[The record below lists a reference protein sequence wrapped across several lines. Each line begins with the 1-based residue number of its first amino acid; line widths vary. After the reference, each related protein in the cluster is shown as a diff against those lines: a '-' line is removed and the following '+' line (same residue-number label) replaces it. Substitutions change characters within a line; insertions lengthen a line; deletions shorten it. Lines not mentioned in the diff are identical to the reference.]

1 MSTTQFVSKFNA
13 RAVVPPVISGI
24 ERINLK
30 NGCIIY
36 PGTDG
41 HIYGMTT
48 TGTIVN
54 LTGERASSD
63 PGMSSELAANLE
75 ATMATLSARMGSIE
89 LLLERVI
96 SLLTSVTDVNV
107 TTTPSV

>member
-1 MSTTQFVSKFNA
+1 MSTTQFVSKFPS

-41 HIYGMTT
+41 HIYGVTT
-48 TGTIVN
+48 TGTTVN
-54 LTGERASSD
+54 LTSDRASST
-63 PGMSSELAANLE
+63 SAQLAATLE
-75 ATMATLSARMGSIE
+75 ATMAALSSRMGSIE

-107 TTTPSV
+107 STTPTV